1 MFGQMEDLKAPGE
14 KTQRKQKV
22 HKQPHKPSKQN
33 CVDRDVSVCDRS
45 VRITL
50 NKILLT
56 FKKFKGKVDC

>member
-1 MFGQMEDLKAPGE
+1 MFEQMEDLKAPGE

-22 HKQPHKPSKQN
+22 HKPTKQK

-45 VRITL
+45 VRIIL
-50 NKILLT
+50 NKIILT